1 LGFADPSSFGSMGC
15 CNSTDDNK
23 DNANIVTPDEVM
35 QNNEQSLAEQAEA
48 EAADKAKAEEV
59 AKAKADAEA
68 AKAKAEKEKAD
79 AEAKAAAAA
88 KGPKIALTFTV
99 DKEGKVE
106 TKTVDLAA
114 KPLGFSFKSD
124 FTVTKVFADS
134 VAAEAG
140 IRVSND
146 VNGIWR
152 ITQVNGKEVTP
163 DVIKEAAS
171 GLPDDDKIQKE
182 KCVIEF
188 ATSPNIDRAAEKS
201 IEFSKQGFGVT
212 FIANKM
218 PLIITKVV
226 ENGQA
231 AGLGVDKGW
240 EIKSIGKRSMAN
252 YDYATA
258 LELVKVANSKL
269 PAA

>member
-1 LGFADPSSFGSMGC
+1 MGC
-15 CNSTDDNK
+15 CNSSDDNK
-23 DNANIVTPDEVM
+23 DNANVVTPEEVM
-35 QNNEQSLAEQAEA
+35 QNNEQSLADQAEA

-59 AKAKADAEA
+59 AKAEADAEA

-79 AEAKAAAAA
+79 AEAKAE
-88 KGPKIALTFTV
+88 GPKIALTFTV

-106 TKTVDLAA
+106 TKTVDIKA

-140 IRVSND
+140 IRVSNE

-152 ITQVNGKEVTP
+152 ITQVNGKEVAP

-188 ATSPNIDRAAEKS
+188 ATSPNIDKADKS
-201 IEFSKQGFGVT
+201 IEFSKQGFGLT
-212 FIANKM
+212 FIGNKM

-231 AGLGVDKGW
+231 AGLGVDQGW

>member
-1 LGFADPSSFGSMGC
+1 MGC

-23 DNANIVTPDEVM
+23 DNANVVTPEEVM
-35 QNNEQSLAEQAEA
+35 QNNEQSLADQAEA

-59 AKAKADAEA
+59 AKAEA

-79 AEAKAAAAA
+79 AEAKAEAAA

-106 TKTVDLAA
+106 TKTVDIKA

-140 IRVSND
+140 IRVSNE

-152 ITQVNGKEVTP
+152 ITQVNGKEVAP

-188 ATSPNIDRAAEKS
+188 ATSPDSDKADKS

-212 FIANKM
+212 FTANKM

-231 AGLGVDKGW
+231 AGLGVDQGW

>member
-1 LGFADPSSFGSMGC
+1 
-15 CNSTDDNK
+15 
-23 DNANIVTPDEVM
+23 M
-35 QNNEQSLAEQAEA
+35 QNNEQSLADQAEA

-59 AKAKADAEA
+59 AKAEADAEA

-79 AEAKAAAAA
+79 AEAKAE
-88 KGPKIALTFTV
+88 GPKIALTFTV

-106 TKTVDLAA
+106 TKTVDIKA

-140 IRVSND
+140 IRVSNE

-188 ATSPNIDRAAEKS
+188 ATSPALPEADKS

-212 FIANKM
+212 FTANKM

-240 EIKSIGKRSMAN
+240 VIKSIGKRSMAN

>member
-15 CNSTDDNK
+15 CNSSDEK
-23 DNANIVTPDEVM
+23 ENANVVIPEEVT
-35 QNNEQSLAEQAEA
+35 QINEQSIAEEAEQKEKEQKEKEQKEKEEEEKRQQENEKRAKEENEATPVAKEA
-48 EAADKAKAEEV
+48 E
-59 AKAKADAEA
+59 
-68 AKAKAEKEKAD
+68 
-79 AEAKAAAAA
+79 
-88 KGPKIALTFTV
+88 GPKLTLTFNV

-106 TKTVDLAA
+106 TKTVDIAA

-124 FTVTKVFADS
+124 FTVTKVFPDS

-146 VNGIWR
+146 ANGIWR

-188 ATSPNIDRAAEKS
+188 ATSPALPEADKS

-212 FIANKM
+212 FTANKM

-240 EIKSIGKRSMAN
+240 VIKSIGKRSMAN

>member
-1 LGFADPSSFGSMGC
+1 
-15 CNSTDDNK
+15 
-23 DNANIVTPDEVM
+23 M
-35 QNNEQSLAEQAEA
+35 QINEQSAAEQAEA
-48 EAADKAKAEEV
+48 EAADKAKAEED

-68 AKAKAEKEKAD
+68 KAKAE
-79 AEAKAAAAA
+79 AAAE
-88 KGPKIALTFTV
+88 GPKIALTFTV

-106 TKTVDLAA
+106 TKTVDIAA

-146 VNGIWR
+146 VNGIWK
-152 ITQVNGKEVTP
+152 ITQVNGKEVSP

-188 ATSPNIDRAAEKS
+188 ATSPALPEADKS

-212 FIANKM
+212 FTANKM

-226 ENGQA
+226 
-231 AGLGVDKGW
+231 DKGW
-240 EIKSIGKRSMAN
+240 VIKSIGKRSMAN

-258 LELVKVANSKL
+258 LELVKVANSK
-269 PAA
+269 

>member
-1 LGFADPSSFGSMGC
+1 MGC

-23 DNANIVTPDEVM
+23 DNANVVTPEEVL
-35 QNNEQSLAEQAEA
+35 QINEQSQAEQAEA
-48 EAADKAKAEEV
+48 EAADKAKAEEA
-59 AKAKADAEA
+59 AKAEADAAA

-79 AEAKAAAAA
+79 AEAKAKAEAAAE
-88 KGPKIALTFTV
+88 GPKIALTFTV

-106 TKTVDLAA
+106 TKTVDIAA

-140 IRVSND
+140 IRVSNE
-146 VNGIWR
+146 VNGIWK
-152 ITQVNGKEVTP
+152 ITQVNGKEVSP

-188 ATSPNIDRAAEKS
+188 ATSPALPEADKS

-212 FIANKM
+212 FTANKM

-240 EIKSIGKRSMAN
+240 VIKSIGKRSMAN